1 MNNLNNQVDI
11 FIIEDNENDLELTL
25 RALYKHNLA
34 NNIKTAEDGA
44 EALDLLFA
52 RGIYANEINPIN
64 PKVILLDL
72 KLPKISG
79 MEVLKELKND
89 QRTAKIPVVVLTSS
103 KEESDLVESYK
114 LGVNSYIVKPVDFN
128 KFIESIKDIGY
139 YWLLLNQ
146 TPEK

>member
-1 MNNLNNQVDI
+1 MNNPNNTVDI

-34 NNIKTAEDGA
+34 NMIKTAEDGA
-44 EALDLLFA
+44 EALDLLFS
-52 RGIYANEINPIN
+52 RGDYENEINLS

-72 KLPKISG
+72 KLPKVSG
-79 MEVLKELKND
+79 LEVLKELKNNEK
-89 QRTAKIPVVVLTSS
+89 TAKIPVVVLTSS

-114 LGVNSYIVKPVDFN
+114 LGANSYIVKPVDFN
-128 KFIESIKDIGY
+128 KFIDSIKDIGY

-146 TPEK
+146 TPER

>member
-1 MNNLNNQVDI
+1 MNNSKKVDI

-44 EALDLLFA
+44 EALKLFFPDPDNND
-52 RGIYANEINPIN
+52 GIDPIKPN
-64 PKVILLDL
+64 VILLDL
-72 KLPKISG
+72 KLPKVSG
-79 MEVLKELKND
+79 LEVLRKLKSD
-89 QRTAKIPVVVLTSS
+89 KMTARIPVVVLTSS

-128 KFIESIKDIGY
+128 KFIDSIKDIGY

-146 TPEK
+146 LPER